1 MLRWEPGCAS
11 GMLAAYQIV
20 IPQASEEFAM
30 TDSLLSRRDLLR
42 TAAVSPL
49 WLPVVEAVFEID
61 AIAQKTAKRQATLE
75 PLNRWPRMVQE
86 WFVKQVREAERKGN
100 ERRAAVKTKADA
112 ERYVADVRKRI
123 AQSFGLFP
131 KKTPLK
137 PRVTGVVQRDAYH
150 IENVIFESR
159 PGFLVTANL
168 YVPKGRKGKL
178 PGVVGTCGHSN
189 NGKAAGAYQ
198 SFAQGLAR
206 QGYVVLIYDPIG
218 QGERLQYV
226 DDKLKSKIGVGVR
239 EHLHAGNQQF
249 LVGEFLGAWRAWDGI
264 RALDYLLTRKEVDPQ
279 RVGVTG
285 NSGGGTMT
293 TWLCGLER
301 RWSMAAPSCFVTTFR
316 RNLENELPADTEQ
329 CPPKALALGLDHS
342 DFIAAMAPKPVI
354 LLGKEKDF
362 FDVRG
367 LHEAYERLKR
377 LYKLLGA
384 EQNIALFVGPTY
396 HGYSQENREAMYGWF
411 NKATGV
417 SKATKEPALKLEKD
431 ETLWCTPR
439 GQVAGLK
446 SRTVF
451 EFTREK
457 AGLLATERK
466 EKTPHPVR
474 SLIRP
479 SLGFPSQTI
488 IIEVVGG
495 DVIVDGQVVARAKS
509 RWDDWTVEAKIA
521 PVLTAM
527 RRVIRPAMRRG
538 ASRALVRFTQWV
550 GSDEVR
556 DKKRWS
562 ESTLRRFLVEEGLEP
577 FHPELRNERPG
588 QLWNRW
594 VAGSH
599 LNFDGTAPPY
609 RIIRPHGRSRNYPT
623 KYHITYAVET
633 EPGMHAIVTRLSD
646 ERLYS
651 RPPRGKKRAVL
662 YVADRSS
669 DDELRNEGL
678 IKSVRNDESSVPFFA
693 VDVRGIGESR
703 PGTAGADP
711 YTNPYGA
718 DYFYA
723 VHSLMLDRPYAGQ
736 RTHDVLRV
744 LDWLRS
750 VGHTEVHLVAR
761 GWGAIPATFAA
772 VLSNQVKQVTL
783 KHALTSFHDVATT
796 EFYDWP
802 LSSFVPNVLASFDLS
817 DCYAALKGKKLKQI
831 EPRGAKT

>member
-1 MLRWEPGCAS
+1 MLHAYP
-11 GMLAAYQIV
+11 LAV
-20 IPQASEEFAM
+20 PRVWSFVM
-30 TDSLLSRRDLLR
+30 SDRLLSRRDVLR
-42 TAAVSPL
+42 AAAVSPL
-49 WLPVVEAVFEID
+49 WLPVVDAVLATD
-61 AIAQKTAKRQATLE
+61 ACSQDRAKPRAAALQ
-75 PLNRWPRMVQE
+75 PLNRWPRMVHE

-100 ERRAAVKTKADA
+100 ARRDALKTKADA
-112 ERYVADVRKRI
+112 EKYVADVRKRI
-123 AQSFGLFP
+123 KQSFGPFP
-131 KKTPLK
+131 EKTPLK
-137 PRVTGVVQRDAYH
+137 PRVTKVIERDAYR

-168 YVPKGRKGKL
+168 YVPKRRAGSVSDRSL
-178 PGVVGTCGHSN
+178 PGVVGTCGHSS
-189 NGKAAGAYQ
+189 NGKAAAAYQ

-206 QGYVVLIYDPIG
+206 QGYVVLIFDPIG
-218 QGERLQYV
+218 QGERLQYA
-226 DDKLKSKIGVGVR
+226 DEKLKSKIGVGVR

-249 LVGEFLGAWRAWDGI
+249 LVGEFLGTWRAWDGI
-264 RALDYLLTRKEVDPQ
+264 RALDYLLTRKEVDPK

-293 TWLCGLER
+293 TWLCGVEQ

-316 RNLENELPADTEQ
+316 RNMENELPADTEQ
-329 CPPKALALGLDHS
+329 CPPRALALGLDHS

-354 LLGKEKDF
+354 LLAKEKDY

-367 LHEAYERLKR
+367 TQEAYARLKR

-384 EQNIALFVGPTY
+384 EENIAMFVGPTY

-411 NKATGV
+411 NKAT
-417 SKATKEPALKLEKD
+417 KASRTLPASGTLRAKEPALKLEND

-457 AGLLATERK
+457 AERLQQK
-466 EKTPHPVR
+466 
-474 SLIRP
+474 RP
-479 SLGFPSQTI
+479 SITLTDLKKRIFDAIRVPS
-488 IIEVVGG
+488 IEVSVTVNLDDSVVVEGVKLKNPSELTSHLKRLKQG
-495 DVIVDGQVVARAKS
+495 NLQYFHVIV
-509 RWDDWTVEAKIA
+509 
-521 PVLTAM
+521 
-527 RRVIRPAMRRG
+527 
-538 ASRALVRFTQWV
+538 
-550 GSDEVR
+550 
-556 DKKRWS
+556 
-562 ESTLRRFLVEEGLEP
+562 
-577 FHPELRNERPG
+577 
-588 QLWNRW
+588 
-594 VAGSH
+594 
-599 LNFDGTAPPY
+599 TAPKHAKPILMGAIYEQIEEFGVSELTTRQLGTNQPRDRNY
-609 RIIRPHGRSRNYPT
+609 RIIRHRGRARNYPT
-623 KYHITYAVET
+623 KHHITYAVET
-633 EPGMHAIVTRLSD
+633 EPGVHAIVTRLSD
-646 ERLYS
+646 ELLYS

-662 YVADRSS
+662 YVADRSA

-678 IKSVRNDESSVPFFA
+678 IRSVRNDESGVPFFA

-796 EFYDWP
+796 EHYDWP
-802 LSSFVPNVLASFDLS
+802 LSSFVPNVLASFDLP

-831 EPRGAKT
+831 DPRGAKKQ